1 MLKVRLTGSPRRVL
15 PEAFAA
21 AAVFALLALV
31 PAEAGAHFILKEPAS
46 WREQNSSGSPQKT
59 GPCGDE
65 GSAAETGAIS
75 AFQKGDTITI
85 TIDETVHHPGHY
97 RISLATNDRSE
108 LPAEPPVTPDD
119 RSECGTTEIQDPP
132 VFPVLADGVFVH
144 TEPFDGPQ
152 TVTVKLPDNVTC
164 EKCTLQVLE
173 FMSDHGAPCYYY
185 HCADI
190 SVGVTASGG
199 AGSGSGGSGGGAGA
213 GGAKAGGANNPVD
226 DSSDDGCAASA
237 PGAATPGL
245 AALAGLAVAAAMLRR
260 RSARR

>member
-1 MLKVRLTGSPRRVL
+1 MLKVRLKGSPRRAL

-46 WREQNSSGSPQKT
+46 WREQDSSGSPQKT

-65 GSAAETGAIS
+65 GKAAETGAIT
-75 AFQKGDTITI
+75 AYKKGDTITI

-119 RSECGTTEIQDPP
+119 RSDCGTTEIQDPP

-144 TEPFDGPQ
+144 TDTFDGPQ
-152 TVTVKLPDNVTC
+152 TVTVKLPDDVTC

-173 FMSDHGAPCYYY
+173 FMSDHGAPCYYH

-199 AGSGSGGSGGGAGA
+199 AGSGGGPGGGSGA
-213 GGAKAGGANNPVD
+213 GGGKAGGANNPAD
-226 DSSDDGCAASA
+226 DSSDDGCAAST